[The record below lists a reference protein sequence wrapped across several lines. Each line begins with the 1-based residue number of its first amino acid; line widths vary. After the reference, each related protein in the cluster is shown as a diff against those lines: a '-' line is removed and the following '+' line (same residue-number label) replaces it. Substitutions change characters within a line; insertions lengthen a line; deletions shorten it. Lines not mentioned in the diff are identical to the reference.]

1 MKYLLKNR
9 ISTDVD
15 RMTKILNVTV
25 TMPEAQLSAD
35 VANKLAESLDLYIR
49 TQRKSYATEQ
59 SFYLE
64 KRTRQIKDSLD
75 YCRG

>member
-1 MKYLLKNR
+1 
-9 ISTDVD
+9 
-15 RMTKILNVTV
+15 
-25 TMPEAQLSAD
+25 MPEAQLSAD

-64 KRTRQIKDSLD
+64 KRTIAN
-75 YCRG
+75 